1 MLATTIYAFSYS
13 LVFKNRFGE
22 KQNYLIIRQF
32 SREIKQQAGQR
43 VYIFTHEPWLVQDE
57 RVWNYPMH

>member
-43 VYIFTHEPWLVQDE
+43 VYIFTHEP
-57 RVWNYPMH
+57 